1 MEFSNGVNMDSID
14 CVKKTIEGIIEKSI
28 VPEDPIH
35 AKNTLEWLLKLK
47 PDADESL
54 KIAALGHDIERAIEE
69 QKVRRKD
76 YISYDE
82 FKKAHALNSAKIL
95 KEIMTGCNVRKEL
108 VEDVF
113 FLVSRHETVGDRR
126 VDVLRNADSI
136 SFFHVNLPHYFTR
149 NGVEE
154 TKKRCSWGYKKLPKN
169 LQELVVKFNY
179 KDKKLGPLIRAWVAG
194 R

>member
-1 MEFSNGVNMDSID
+1 MDSID
-14 CVKKTIEGIIEKSI
+14 CVKKTIEGIIEKSQ
-28 VPEDPIH
+28 VPEDPVH
-35 AKNTLEWLLKLK
+35 SKNTQEWLLKLK

-69 QKVRRKD
+69 QKVRCKD
-76 YISYDE
+76 YMSYDE

-95 KEIMTGCNVRKEL
+95 KEIMTRCNVKKEL
-108 VEDVF
+108 VDDVF
-113 FLVSRHETVGDRR
+113 FLVSRHETGGDRR
-126 VDVLRNADSI
+126 VDVLRDADSI
-136 SFFHVNLPHYFTR
+136 SFFHVNLPYYFLR

-169 LQELVVKFNY
+169 LQEIVVKFNY
-179 KDKKLGPLIRAWVAG
+179 KDKELESLVRAWIAS